1 MDELLEQEGGEKLQ
15 LLLNGGDETDEK
27 NVVKFNKDKTQQ
39 QDSKRPKPI
48 LPPAETEMVC
58 ELSQPVSSKQPG

>member
-15 LLLNGGDETDEK
+15 LLLNGGDETEEK
-27 NVVKFNKDKTQQ
+27 NVVKFNKDQTQQ

-48 LPPAETEMVC
+48 LPPAETKVVD
-58 ELSQPVSSKQPG
+58 ELSQPVSSQKAG